1 MEINLRNIEEII
13 FRNPDVWR
21 HMPSMSH
28 YRDEWMVAQRVPGM
42 RGLGKRAVLG
52 FLSKAGAEQIEAM
65 EYHFGEPIVINK
77 IDPSVHGNLEC
88 DIADL
93 EGRICEFVDF
103 GEVCI
108 SRNKET
114 VKLSF
119 WR

>member
-1 MEINLRNIEEII
+1 MEINLTNIEEII
-13 FRNPDVWR
+13 FRNMDVWK

-28 YRDEWMVAQRVPGM
+28 YRDEWMVSQRVPGM

-52 FLSKAGAEQIEAM
+52 FMSELGAEQIEVL
-65 EYHFGEPIVINK
+65 ESHLGEPVVINK
-77 IDPSVHGNLEC
+77 MNPNTHANLEC

-93 EGRICEFVDF
+93 EGRICEFSDF
-103 GEVCI
+103 SEVCI